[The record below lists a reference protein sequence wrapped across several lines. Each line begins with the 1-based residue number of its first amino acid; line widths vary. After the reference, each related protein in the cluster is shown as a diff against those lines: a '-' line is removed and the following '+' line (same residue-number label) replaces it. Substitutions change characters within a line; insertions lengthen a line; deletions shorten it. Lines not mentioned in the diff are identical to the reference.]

1 MGLKPSD
8 CASVQG
14 RADTAEFL
22 VMFETALG
30 VSDISQSEAFIITID
45 QSEAFILT
53 IDQSGDPG
61 AAGPGEERGKRRQRG
76 QRHQDQLQVS
86 AILLMIIL

>member
-30 VSDISQSEAFIITID
+30 VSDISQSEAFI
-45 QSEAFILT
+45 LT
-53 IDQSGDPG
+53 IDQSQVVSDCQAGVDPVVT
-61 AAGPGEERGKRRQRG
+61 ADRAWSDHRQAG
-76 QRHQDQLQVS
+76 
-86 AILLMIIL
+86 